1 MLNILIIVTIEQLTI
16 IFDEQRL
23 FRIPFENSDNSDNFR
38 AKSSERRQGRR
49 EVKKKPHTL
58 SRGLRIDA
66 LAFVASHI
74 AANFSHTP

>member
-23 FRIPFENSDNSDNFR
+23 FPIAFENSHNFR
-38 AKSSERRQGRR
+38 AKSSGRRQGRR
-49 EVKKKPHTL
+49 EVKKKPHKL

-74 AANFSHTP
+74 AANFSNTP